1 MTPEPGLTPEPE
13 PEENE
18 EVTLL
23 DEVKEELRIEW
34 NDEDARLSRI
44 IDRGK
49 GRLSALVGTELQFE
63 GEGLAKDLLLA
74 YCRYAYNNALEYYEE
89 NFQAEILRL
98 QLEFA
103 TEDYKESPDS
113 GGDE

>member
-1 MTPEPGLTPEPE
+1 MTPEPGLTPD
-13 PEENE
+13 PEEE

-34 NDEDARLSRI
+34 DDEDARLSRV

-74 YCRYAYNNALEYYEE
+74 YCRYSYNNALEYFEE
-89 NFQAEILRL
+89 NFAPEILRL

-103 TEDYKESPDS
+103 TKDYNDTPEN